1 MTPPLVI
8 CLTLVFPLIALVLA
22 RPIAERAE
30 PRAATW
36 LLTAA
41 AVGLAASSS
50 AALALAVLGAL
61 IKLPLVAAL
70 GSWSPTVVDRS
81 DPTGVVVAVVCGF
94 LLGVALT
101 AALRFT
107 VRRGRALAEAFRHA
121 RGLPG
126 RGQVVV
132 TGDASADAY
141 TVPGWPGRIV
151 VSAGMLDSL
160 DDAGRAALLA
170 HERAHLAGRH
180 YAFTSAARLAAAA
193 NPLLRPVADAVE
205 YTVERWADERA
216 AQAVGDRRLVAETIA
231 RAAVAAKRAAPRR
244 SPLVALGAVF
254 DLESSGRVFKV
265 FTRGVF
271 TRGVF
276 TRGVLA
282 RGFSRRA
289 GTHPAEDHSLSTA
302 GPVPRRVAALLA
314 PPPGRRWLLLAAV
327 VAVVFVAAIC
337 AADAARDLHELIESA
352 QYQLHH

>member
-1 MTPPLVI
+1 VTPPLVV
-8 CLTLVFPLIALVLA
+8 CLTLVFPLIALLLA
-22 RPIAERAE
+22 RPIAERTE

-41 AVGLAASSS
+41 AVGLAASSG

-61 IKLPLVAAL
+61 IRLPLVAAL
-70 GSWSPTVVDRS
+70 GSWSPSVVDRG

-101 AALRFT
+101 AALMFT
-107 VRRGRALAEAFRHA
+107 VRRGRALADAFRHA

-180 YAFTSAARLAAAA
+180 YAFTSVARLAAAA

-231 RAAVAAKRAAPRR
+231 RAAVAAKRATPRR

-265 FTRGVF
+265 FTRS
-271 TRGVF
+271 VF
-276 TRGVLA
+276 TRGVLG
-282 RGFSRRA
+282 RRFSRSA
-289 GTHPAEDHSLSTA
+289 GTHPADEHSLSAA

-314 PPPGRRWLLLAAV
+314 PPPGRRWLLQAAV

-337 AADAARDLHELIESA
+337 AVDAARDLHELIEAA
-352 QYQLHH
+352 QYQLHR

>member
-1 MTPPLVI
+1 MTLPLVV
-8 CLTLVFPLIALVLA
+8 CLTLLFPLIALALA

-41 AVGLAASSS
+41 AVGLAASSG
-50 AALALAVLGAL
+50 AALALTALTAV
-61 IKLPLVAAL
+61 IRLPLVAAL
-70 GSWSPTVVDRS
+70 GRWSPTVIDRG
-81 DPTGVVVAVVCGF
+81 DPTGIIVALVSGF
-94 LLGVALT
+94 LLGLALT
-101 AALRFT
+101 GVARFAL
-107 VRRGRALAEAFRHA
+107 RRGRALFDAFQHA

-126 RGQVVV
+126 RAQVVV

-231 RAAVAAKRAAPRR
+231 RAAVAAKHGRSRR
-244 SPLVALGAVF
+244 SPAVALGAVF
-254 DLESSGRVFKV
+254 DLASGRF
-265 FTRGVF
+265 FTGGFFRRGAGSHVAG
-271 TRGVF
+271 R
-276 TRGVLA
+276 RSLA
-282 RGFSRRA
+282 G
-289 GTHPAEDHSLSTA
+289 A

-314 PPPGRRWLLLAAV
+314 PPPGRRWVLQAAIV
-327 VAVVFVAAIC
+327 VVVFAAGIC
-337 AADAARDLHELIESA
+337 AVDAARDLHELLETASYGP
-352 QYQLHH
+352 QH